1 MTQATLTPLVRE
13 QFLGELRKIPNV
25 VRACRAIGISRARAY
40 EVYQA
45 EPDFAKQ
52 WDAALKE
59 GVESIEAE
67 MHRRAFEGYAGRPVV
82 NQGQIVAEVTE
93 YSDTLA
99 MFLARAHAPE
109 KYRDNASLEIKGTL
123 NVVDAIREGRKT
135 LGLG

>member
-13 QFLGELRKIPNV
+13 QFLDELRRIPNV
-25 VRACRAIGISRARAY
+25 VRACRAIGISRARMY

-82 NQGQIVAEVTE
+82 NQGQVVAEVTE

-109 KYRDNASLEIKGTL
+109 KYRDNATLELKGTL

-135 LGLG
+135 IGRD

>member
-1 MTQATLTPLVRE
+1 MADTILTPLVRE
-13 QFLGELRKIPNV
+13 QFLDKLREIPNV
-25 VRACRAIGISRARAY
+25 VRACRAVGISRARAY
-40 EVYQA
+40 EVKNA
-45 EPDFAKQ
+45 EPDFASR
-52 WDAALKE
+52 WDEAVKE
-59 GVESIEAE
+59 GVESLEAE
-67 MHRRAFEGYAGRPVV
+67 AHRRAFEGYAGRPVV
-82 NQGQIVAEVTE
+82 SQGQIVAEVTE

>member
-1 MTQATLTPLVRE
+1 MPEQILTPLARE
-13 QFLGELRKIPNV
+13 AFLDELRKIPNV
-25 VRACRAIGISRARAY
+25 VRACRAVGISRARMY
-40 EVYQA
+40 EVYEA

-67 MHRRAFEGYAGRPVV
+67 MHRRAFEGFEGRPIV
-82 NQGQIVAEVTE
+82 NQGAIVANVTE

-109 KYRDNASLEIKGTL
+109 KYRDNATLELKGTL

-135 LGLG
+135 VGQG

>member
-1 MTQATLTPLVRE
+1 MADKVLTSFARE
-13 QFLGELRKIPNV
+13 QLLDELRKIPNV
-25 VRACRAIGISRARAY
+25 VRACRIVGISRQRAY
-40 EVYQA
+40 EVRNEDPEFGKA
-45 EPDFAKQ
+45 
-52 WDAALKE
+52 WDEALKE

-82 NQGQIVAEVTE
+82 NQGQVVSEVTE

-109 KYRDNASLEIKGTL
+109 KYRDNASLEINGTL

-135 LGLG
+135 LGLD